1 MGFFPPGKLNY
12 LFPVLKLNFRVGPI
26 PFFNLNLIDYT
37 GIVCMLKYVKQVP
50 ILRAQ
55 VELLC
60 ENVTISL
67 SEFIYVC

>member
-1 MGFFPPGKLNY
+1 
-12 LFPVLKLNFRVGPI
+12 
-26 PFFNLNLIDYT
+26 
-37 GIVCMLKYVKQVP
+37 MLKYVKQVP

-67 SEFIYVC
+67 SEFIYVCWASD